1 MESAA
6 LSRDET
12 SSALLRGV
20 RAPDANE
27 RLLRAR
33 FVRARF
39 EALAEWGIALGDA
52 VEIAHAVDVDIVEVV
67 GLLRRGCPSAL
78 VLEILT

>member
-6 LSRDET
+6 IGRGEP
-12 SSALLRGV
+12 AVAMLRGV

-27 RLLRAR
+27 QLLRTR
-33 FVRARF
+33 LVQARF

-52 VEIAHAVDVDIVEVV
+52 VEIAQAVSVDIVEVV
-67 GLLRRGCPSAL
+67 GLLRRGCPSNL
-78 VLEILT
+78 VLEILA